1 MTDWITVP
9 DSLINEALG
18 LIRQNYL
25 AMLEMARLGLIRQNY
40 LTDRTPDDTSDYPV
54 ELLDGLIAYLSEAG
68 DCDHSVNICAC
79 AEQDAV
85 RELRLAK
92 EGKLLCRNCGGDGI
106 IWSEEAA
113 EKFRREHPDYDDAFA
128 GNVDCPDCSRGIARI
143 KPDGAG

>member
-1 MTDWITVP
+1 MAAPMTDWITAP
-9 DSLINEALG
+9 DSLINEA
-18 LIRQNYL
+18 
-25 AMLEMARLGLIRQNY
+25 LGLIRQNY

-92 EGKLLCRNCGGDGI
+92 EGKLLCRNCGGDGF